1 MLGLPNMEEYM
12 KRWDCVHVDDA
23 VGWCSEL
30 GDSDVGE
37 GQRGMTPRWWAKW
50 KQWSYTYIEGGS

>member
-12 KRWDCVHVDDA
+12 KRWDCVRVDDA
-23 VGWCSEL
+23 VGWCSEF

-37 GQRGMTPRWWAKW
+37 GQRGMTPRWWTRS
-50 KQWSYTYIEGGS
+50 KQSNGC